1 MTLGGAKGLC
11 RYHYERTR
19 RGESMTRRTPS
30 TGHIRDGYRF
40 LYLGAGRV
48 AGEHR
53 VVMERMLG
61 RPLLSHENV
70 HHKNGIRDDNR
81 PENLELWTRVQ
92 PSGKRVSDLVT
103 FAREV
108 LELYGDAPE
117 EAVPR
122 A

>member
-1 MTLGGAKGLC
+1 MNSDLPV

-19 RGESMTRRTPS
+19 RGGNMTRRAPS
-30 TGHIRDGYRF
+30 RGHIRNGYRC

-48 AGEHR
+48 VGEHR
-53 VVMERMLG
+53 LVMERMLG

-70 HHKNGIRDDNR
+70 HHRNGIRDDNR

-92 PSGKRVSDLVT
+92 PSGKRVSDLVM

-108 LELYGDAPE
+108 LELYGDAPDE
-117 EAVPR
+117 VVWR
-122 A
+122 T